1 MSAPRTGPAVVAE
14 LAATIARVGE
24 ELDWE
29 AVEGVAATILAARRV
44 FLFGAGRSRA
54 VALATGQR
62 LTHVGCDVT
71 LIGEAGTSRFT
82 GEDVLIVVSGS
93 GGSPSAVTIAEL
105 AAASGPAPGT
115 IVAITTAPDSPVG
128 RLASQHVVVP
138 TRSKLREHPTL
149 APYTA
154 HFDTAALVVG
164 EAIAALL
171 MEARGLSDED
181 IELHRP
187 NVE

>member
-1 MSAPRTGPAVVAE
+1 VTPRRTTGPEVVAE

-24 ELDWE
+24 ELDWDQVD
-29 AVEGVAATILAARRV
+29 AVADLVLGARRV

-54 VALATGQR
+54 VALAIGQR

-82 GEDVLIVVSGS
+82 AEDVLIVVSGS

-105 AAASGPAPGT
+105 AAAPGGGA
-115 IVAITTAPDSPVG
+115 IVALTTAPDSPVG
-128 RLASQHVVVP
+128 RLASRHVVLPV
-138 TRSKLREHPTL
+138 RSKLRERPSL

-154 HFDTAALVVG
+154 HFDTAAIVVG
-164 EAIAALL
+164 EALAKLV
-171 MEARGLSDED
+171 MEARGLADED
-181 IELHRP
+181 IERHRP

>member
-1 MSAPRTGPAVVAE
+1 VSRGRAVVEE
-14 LAATIARVGE
+14 LAATLARVGE
-24 ELDWE
+24 QLDWASVD
-29 AVEGVAATILAARRV
+29 AVVALLLGARRV
-44 FLFGAGRSRA
+44 FLYGAGRSRSI
-54 VALATGQR
+54 ALGIGQR

-71 LIGEAGTSRFT
+71 LIGESGTSRFT
-82 GEDVLIVVSGS
+82 ADDVLIVVSGS
-93 GGSPSAVTIAEL
+93 GASPSAVTIAEL
-105 AAASGPAPGT
+105 AVAAGGGE

-128 RLASQHVVVP
+128 RLATRHVVVP

-164 EAIAALL
+164 EAIAALA
-171 MEARGLSDED
+171 MDARGLSDED
-181 IELHRP
+181 IELYRP